1 MKIVDG
7 ATDQLFRSIFSG
19 VLQVS
24 DFRKQWYGPQM
35 TYSVN
40 AGLGG
45 FQAPVNGWVLVTD
58 TDITIDCVLPALL
71 ESFASAGVPR
81 ARAECAPRP
90 ADLMRRGARP
100 SVHLRGVTSIQGQK
114 AAAT

>member
-7 ATDQLFRSIFSG
+7 ATDQLFRSLFSG
-19 VLQVS
+19 ALRVT

-71 ESFASAGVPR
+71 ESFASAGVR
-81 ARAECAPRP
+81 EHVQ
-90 ADLMRRGARP
+90 G
-100 SVHLRGVTSIQGQK
+100 VLRGLLT
-114 AAAT
+114 